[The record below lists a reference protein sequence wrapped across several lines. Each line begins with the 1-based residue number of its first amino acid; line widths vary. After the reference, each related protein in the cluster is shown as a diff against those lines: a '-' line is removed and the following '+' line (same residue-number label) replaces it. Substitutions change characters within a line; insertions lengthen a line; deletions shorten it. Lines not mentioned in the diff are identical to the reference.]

1 MTQNNQTEKKILI
14 TWRLMIN
21 QIHNYKKL
29 FKKENISYDLLHVK
43 QYATTSDLIKI
54 ISKYDGLICGDD
66 QLDKKVLSK
75 ANPEAYRKLMIAMQQ
90 AGIETTAQS
99 TGMFE
104 SPNQKMLGGM

>member
-1 MTQNNQTEKKILI
+1 MTQNNQAEKKILI

-21 QIHNYKKL
+21 EIQKYKKL
-29 FKKENISYDLLHVK
+29 LKKENISYDVLHVK

-75 ANPEAYRKLMIAMQQ
+75 AKKLKI
-90 AGIETTAQS
+90 I
-99 TGMFE
+99 
-104 SPNQKMLGGM
+104 